1 MLSME
6 IGMKVEDHEKIRT
19 HYKQYQRMSMSA
31 VSFFLYT
38 FEKHSSYF
46 LIPYFKA
53 QGLNH

>member
-1 MLSME
+1 ME